1 MTGDLVLIVLEI
13 KLIVIGQLERKEDR
27 IKVGKGEGPRCYLRA
42 GALESNS

>member
-27 IKVGKGEGPRCYLRA
+27 IKVGKRGGAKMLRA